1 MSNIAREPI
10 FCVVLGDAENWSVE
24 AEWPDGTIEPVH
36 AFKAY
41 FEAMNWVRTQSQ
53 LWLQVRTA
61 DSSFLHPRR
70 ARDLGLAADC
80 QPNEWPPGESRG

>member
-1 MSNIAREPI
+1 MSIIAREPI

-36 AFKAY
+36 TLKAY

-53 LWLQVRTA
+53 LWLQSRTA
-61 DSSFLHPRR
+61 DSSIPVPRTR
-70 ARDLGLAADC
+70 SRFWFGRGLPA
-80 QPNEWPPGESRG
+80 E